1 MEKALLLLSQVVT
14 LGMTGCMF
22 HSIFKENEN
31 YKNRSLWVRT
41 GILLAGSLVYMLL
54 PVHITAIREQR
65 DRDRDVA
72 AGTCYSAAPA
82 DICGE
87 KRLEIRLRTGGGT
100 GPRSDRPVGRRG
112 RTDDTF
118 PDLHCRDLQEMLG
131 VSGNR
136 GTGDGTGLSHISCME
151 TLDF

>member
-65 DRDRDVA
+65 DWILIGIGMLLPVLVTALLQLTYAEKKGWRFGFGLVA
-72 AGTCYSAAPA
+72 V
-82 DICGE
+82 
-87 KRLEIRLRTGGGT
+87 L
-100 GPRSDRPVGRRG
+100 V
-112 RTDDTF
+112 
-118 PDLHCRDLQEMLG
+118 LG
-131 VSGNR
+131 VIGR
-136 GTGDGTGLSHISCME
+136 WDGVDLIFTFS
-151 TLDF
+151 